1 MKLFV
6 LNTANN
12 DIEIQTDEILLVK
25 EFAELWNV
33 NRNKCK
39 KDPTGVKRLRA
50 KREFA
55 YMWLMLDWTSPYAD
69 YNEQERNTACK
80 NDANI
85 SEEEYI
91 DPDFRAACRKYRELQ
106 ESSIT
111 VKMFQAAQNTV
122 IKFID
127 YFNSIDPQE
136 RDPVTGKPIFKVK
149 DIMLEVKG
157 LSEVNENLKA
167 LELQVKKEQSGGED
181 DVLGDVRSGTFDD

>member
-106 ESSIT
+106 ESSRII
-111 VKMFQAAQNTV
+111 KLIKAAQGA
-122 IKFID
+122 ID
-127 YFNSIDPQE
+127 KLIDFLDMMDLSRE
-136 RDPVTGKPIFKVK
+136 EENGKPIYKIK
-149 DIMLEVKG
+149 DITSGISDIPKVTEQLKQLEVIYK
-157 LSEVNENLKA
+157 K
-167 LELQVKKEQSGGED
+167 ELQVEGEIR
-181 DVLGDVRSGTFDD
+181 GDQVKGFAD